1 MNDFENRIL
10 EVLEAYKAAVYE
22 RDVDAF
28 LRLYDPEARV
38 FDAWDVW
45 SYEGAAA
52 RRGAIEQWFSS
63 LGAERVKVIFEDV
76 QTTAGQDL
84 AVVSAVGTYA
94 AFSAD
99 GEELRSMQNRF
110 TWALKLEGN
119 AWMIVH
125 EHTSTPIS
133 SSDTKAIFHRAEAA

>member
-1 MNDFENRIL
+1 MDNSENRIMQ
-10 EVLEAYKAAVYE
+10 VLEAYKAAVYE
-22 RDVDAF
+22 RNVDAF

-52 RRGAIEQWFSS
+52 RRSAIEQWFAS
-63 LGAERVKVIFEDV
+63 LGADRVKVVFDDV

-84 AVVSAVGTYA
+84 AVVSAVGAYA

-99 GEELRSMQNRF
+99 GKELRSMQNRF
-110 TWALKLEGN
+110 TWALALEGN
-119 AWMIVH
+119 AWKIVH

-133 SSDTKAIFHRAEAA
+133 SSDAKAIFHRVQAA